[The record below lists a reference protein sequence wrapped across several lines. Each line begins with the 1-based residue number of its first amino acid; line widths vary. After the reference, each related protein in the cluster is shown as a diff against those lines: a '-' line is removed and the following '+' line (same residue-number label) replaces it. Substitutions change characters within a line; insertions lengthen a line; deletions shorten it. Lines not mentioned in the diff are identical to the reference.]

1 MIKKSF
7 LLVLAAFIAF
17 SVTSCGGGKT
27 KTADDSKDTV
37 KTVKKDTV
45 KINKKYTD
53 IAKVL
58 GGMAV
63 DEKSEVYAIT
73 QDKAFISYKASM
85 DSSFARMERKRLAS
99 ITSWSAT
106 EIADLNKDLKTVFY
120 PFSGPDYL
128 HVNTFFPHAKKYIMF
143 GLEPVG
149 EVPDVSKISKE
160 KYGKLFNELNNSIAD
175 VLSLSFFKT
184 IDMNVEFNTELL
196 KGSLPVVLLFV
207 ARTGHEIVDIKPFE
221 LDTAGK
227 IVYLKEFK
235 NLKGEASYNHGAEIT
250 FVEKGKTE
258 IKTIEYFSL
267 NVIDAA
273 IAKNSNSRNYLNSI
287 DANCITMLKSA
298 SYLMHNT
305 YFATIR
311 NLIFSK
317 SKAILQDDSGIAYK
331 YIDKTKWN
339 VQLYGTYN
347 GPITMFANRFE
358 KDLKKAYEE
367 EKIKT
372 VPFHYGYGNS
382 TALTLM
388 RKK

>member
-7 LLVLAAFIAF
+7 LVILSAFIAL
-17 SVTSCGGGKT
+17 SVISCGGNKT
-27 KTADDSKDTV
+27 KTTDNTKDTV
-37 KTVKKDTV
+37 KTAKKDTV
-45 KINKKYTD
+45 KINQKFTD
-53 IAKVL
+53 IAKIL
-58 GGMAV
+58 GGMSV
-63 DEKSEVYAIT
+63 DEKSEFYAVT
-73 QDKAFISYKASM
+73 QDKSFISYKTSM
-85 DSSFARMERKRLAS
+85 DSSFARMGRKRLAN

-149 EVPDVSKISKE
+149 EVPDLSKIGKD
-160 KYGKLFNELNNSIAD
+160 KYAKLFNELNNSIAD
-175 VLSLSFFKT
+175 VLNLSFFKT

-196 KGSLPVVLLFV
+196 KGSLPVVLLFI
-207 ARTGHEIVDIKPFE
+207 ARTGHEIIDIKPFE

-235 NLKGEASYNHGAEIT
+235 NLKGEASYNHGAEVT

-258 IKTIEYFSL
+258 IKTVEYFSL

-287 DANCITMLKSA
+287 DANCVTMLKSA

-311 NLIFSK
+311 NLVFSK

-331 YIDKTKWN
+331 FIDKTKWN

-347 GPITMFANRFE
+347 GPIDMFANRFE